1 MITWSLYIKGIF
13 PLKKKNPEEVMFQ
26 HKGSLCFIAILIYGP
41 YIPVI
46 VLN

>member
-1 MITWSLYIKGIF
+1 MYF
-13 PLKKKNPEEVMFQ
+13 PFVKKKKPAKVMFL

-41 YIPVI
+41 YVPVI

>member
-1 MITWSLYIKGIF
+1 MYF
-13 PLKKKNPEEVMFQ
+13 PFEKKKNEEVMFQ

-46 VLN
+46 VLK